1 MPTEYKTNIGDANTE
16 HGGGW
21 TGLEEIRHVC
31 RRLDSLAAAQAN
43 TRDDRRRAT
52 DSAQPNGA

>member
-43 TRDDRRRAT
+43 VADEQRRGK
-52 DSAQPNGA
+52 DSNHE